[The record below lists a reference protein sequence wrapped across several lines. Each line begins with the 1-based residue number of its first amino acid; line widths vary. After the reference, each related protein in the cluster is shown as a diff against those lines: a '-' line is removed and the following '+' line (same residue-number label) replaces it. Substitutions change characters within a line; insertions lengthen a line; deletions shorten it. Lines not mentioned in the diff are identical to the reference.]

1 MLKGVKLA
9 LDKFHMID
17 EGDSVVVGVSGGA
30 DSVAL
35 LLQLAEYSKQLDYTL
50 QVFHL
55 NHMIRDEADHDETFV
70 KELCERLEIPFF
82 CAKEDVRMRADIW
95 HMSVEEA
102 GRRIRYEKMRELG
115 ADKIAVGHHE
125 DDLAETVLI
134 NMCRGTGLH
143 GMVGIAPVQDDII
156 RPFIYMTRSEIE
168 DYLTDIGQT
177 YCRDVTNE
185 STDYTRNKLR
195 LDIIPELK
203 SRINERSVRHIAA
216 MAGDM
221 YEIEEYIDE
230 EVKGYYDRCIIKEE
244 DDSIVISLAD
254 LTELKPFIK
263 RELLLMVL
271 EKLTPR
277 RKDISRTHVDMITDI
292 CSLEG
297 EKTLDLPY
305 DLNVCKSYD
314 ELRLTVRR
322 EPEEGSLSEQE
333 QVDIKVPMLT
343 RGEGWTGDIDSKTHI
358 TMRVMSLSGKSEI
371 PHNTYTKW
379 FDYDKIDWSGL
390 CIRNRRPGD
399 YITINDKG
407 DRKSLQDYMVN
418 EKIER
423 GLRDTLPLLADGS
436 HILWVIGH
444 RISEYYKLGNESK
457 RILEVE
463 ITIEQ

>member
-1 MLKGVKLA
+1 MLKGVMYA
-9 LDKFHMID
+9 LDNFHMID
-17 EGDSVVVGVSGGA
+17 KGDSVVAGVSGGA

-35 LLQLAEYSKQLDYTL
+35 LLQLAEYREQSDYTL

-55 NHMIRDEADHDETFV
+55 NHMIRDDADRDEMFV
-70 KELCERLEIPFF
+70 KQLCEGLGIPFF
-82 CAKEDVRMRADIW
+82 SAREDVRMRADEW

-156 RPFIYMTRSEIE
+156 RPLIYMTRGEIE
-168 DYLTDIGQT
+168 DYLADIGQE
-177 YCRDVTNE
+177 YCIDETNT
-185 STDYTRNKLR
+185 SMDYTRNKLR
-195 LDIIPELK
+195 LDIIPRLK
-203 SRINERSVRHIAA
+203 SGINERTVRHIAA

-230 EVKGYYDRCIIKEE
+230 EVREHYDRCVISEE
-244 DDSIVISLAD
+244 DDSIVISLEK
-254 LTELKPFIK
+254 LSGSNLFIK
-263 RELLLMVL
+263 RELMLKAL

-277 RKDISRTHVDMITDI
+277 RKDISRVHVDMILDI
-292 CSLEG
+292 CKLKG
-297 EKTLDLPY
+297 EKNLDLPY
-305 DLNVCKSYD
+305 DLKVCKTYD
-314 ELRLTVRR
+314 RLKIAIENKT
-322 EPEEGSLSEQE
+322 EDGDKQESEHM
-333 QVDIKVPMLT
+333 DIKVPMLT
-343 RGEGWTGDIDSKTHI
+343 RGEGWTGDIDKNTQI
-358 TMRVMSLSGKSEI
+358 TMRVMSAAGKDDI
-371 PHNTYTKW
+371 PKFTYTKW

-407 DRKSLQDYMVN
+407 DKKSLQDYMVN

-423 GLRDTLPLLADGS
+423 SLRDSIPLLADGS
-436 HILWVIGH
+436 HILWVIGY
-444 RISEYYKLGNESK
+444 RISEYYKLSEKSK
-457 RILEVE
+457 MILEVE
-463 ITIEQ
+463 IIKEE